1 MGSPRPALARGTAYM
16 ARFMVRCN
24 NDVASRYHETVIKV
38 ETRPPGRAGSVLD
51 RPWEAVSLHLG
62 RKLRHIV
69 PEHDDVVL
77 PAVDIPD
84 MVPEQGFG
92 LEAEAL
98 EQGDRRLLV
107 DRHLHR
113 ELLQAFAQSQG
124 KGLLRQRP
132 ADAPPAHIQR
142 HYHPDAADMRR
153 PGMPVADQRPAAD
166 HLAVSDCE
174 QALDVA
180 ALDLVDPG
188 RQHFWLNG
196 IAGQE
201 KEVMRRQLL
210 RKGEHGRL
218 VGPRHQTEF
227 DVAGIGLDV
236 TGIGTGLTHVDL
248 PPSQESSFGHS
259 RFIALAPATR
269 ETWPPFS
276 ITSSLSV
283 EATLGIRCLAAS

>member
-1 MGSPRPALARGTAYM
+1 MGSPRPALARGNPYM
-16 ARFMVRCN
+16 ARLMVRCN
-24 NDVASRYHETVIKV
+24 NDVASRYHETVI
-38 ETRPPGRAGSVLD
+38 ENGNPPFWRSSMLD
-51 RPWEAVSLHLG
+51 RPRKAVGLHLG
-62 RKLRHIV
+62 GELRDIV
-69 PEHDDVVL
+69 PEHDDIVL
-77 PAVDIPD
+77 PAVDVSD
-84 MVPEQGFG
+84 VVPEQRLG

-124 KGLLRQRP
+124 KGFLRQRP
-132 ADAPPAHIQR
+132 ADALPAHIQR
-142 HYHPDAADMRR
+142 HYHPDAADMGR

-166 HLAVSDCE
+166 HLAVSDRE
-174 QALDVA
+174 QALDVT

-188 RQHFWLNG
+188 RQHFWLTD
-196 IAGQE
+196 IARQE
-201 KEVMRRQLL
+201 QEIMRRQLL